1 MVDDSDFTWYLPR
14 GVEVD
19 LLGQCLSPPPT
30 NRLATMNG
38 VVTLKQSLTMNHAD
52 VKPFNNVLALG
63 TTIDLMETK
72 EVMVQ
77 GGTPEENIVM
87 IKGDLRNA
95 DVQKNLVEAT
105 VKKFGGIDILVNNAG
120 GGGIDN
126 SSKQGLDQELD
137 NYDYI
142 LELNTRS
149 VVALCKLALPYLVER
164 QGEIIMVSSI
174 CGLAQGCPSLPYY
187 SMSKGALDQLMRA
200 LAVEYIGKG
209 VRVNSV
215 K

>member
-1 MVDDSDFTWYLPR
+1 MF
-14 GVEVD
+14 
-19 LLGQCLSPPPT
+19 
-30 NRLATMNG
+30 
-38 VVTLKQSLTMNHAD
+38 
-52 VKPFNNVLALG
+52 LALVFLLMVRFKNKVAIITG
-63 TTIDLMETK
+63 SSNGIGKETAILFASEGAKVTITGRNEAALQETK

-142 LELNTRS
+142 LELNTR
-149 VVALCKLALPYLVER
+149 R
-164 QGEIIMVSSI
+164 W
-174 CGLAQGCPSLPYY
+174 
-187 SMSKGALDQLMRA
+187 
-200 LAVEYIGKG
+200 
-209 VRVNSV
+209 N
-215 K
+215 